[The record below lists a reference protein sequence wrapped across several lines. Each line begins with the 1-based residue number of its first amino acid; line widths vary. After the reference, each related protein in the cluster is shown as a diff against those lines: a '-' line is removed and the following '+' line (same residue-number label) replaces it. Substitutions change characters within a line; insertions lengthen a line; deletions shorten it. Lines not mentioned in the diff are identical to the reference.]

1 MSNIDLIKLGLV
13 HIAALIN
20 VSGMFFR
27 DQFMLRLLVLVSTL
41 LYIVYYIIVPATPL
55 WDAIAWCVVLIGVN
69 AVVMVLIILDRK
81 QFLLTDAESR
91 LFRSLLT
98 FTPGEF
104 RKLMKAASWKH
115 VHDARTLTIE
125 GQAPESLFF
134 VLEGDIEVSK
144 QGRSLAVPSGIF
156 IGEIGFLLNRPASA
170 TVKVRSGTRYVEWS
184 REGLSSLLN
193 KYPALKTALDARL
206 SIDLAAKVA
215 GT

>member
-27 DQFMLRLLVLVSTL
+27 DQFMLRLLVLVSTF

-69 AVVMVLIILDRK
+69 AIVMGLIMLDRK

-98 FTPGEF
+98 FSPGEF
-104 RKLMKAASWKH
+104 RRLMKAANWKH
-115 VHDARTLTIE
+115 ADDSRKLTIE
-125 GQAPESLFF
+125 GKSPESLFF

-144 QGRSLAVPSGIF
+144 LGRSLSVPAGVF

-170 TVKVRSGTRYVEWS
+170 TVKVKSGARYVEWS
-184 REGLSSLLN
+184 REALSSLLN

-206 SIDLAAKVA
+206 SIDLASKVA
-215 GT
+215 AS